1 MPWRCH
7 EFLADPS
14 LAENGD
20 RVLARDR
27 ILPVIQDLFST
38 LTKLELMERLE
49 GCGLPFAGIG
59 TPGDLFDEP
68 HLLASGGLIDVT
80 MEDGKSTRLPA
91 LPLQM
96 DGKRF
101 GLRHDLP
108 KHGQHT
114 MEILEQ
120 VGMSDEE
127 IKEFFKTG
135 VVA

>member
-1 MPWRCH
+1 
-7 EFLADPS
+7 
-14 LAENGD
+14 
-20 RVLARDR
+20 
-27 ILPVIQDLFST
+27 
-38 LTKLELMERLE
+38 
-49 GCGLPFAGIG
+49 
-59 TPGDLFDEP
+59 
-68 HLLASGGLIDVT
+68 

-114 MEILEQ
+114 KEILEQ
-120 VGMSDEE
+120 AGMSDKE
-127 IKEFFKTG
+127 IEEFFKTG